1 MDSDLLNRA
10 QDVFLDLI
18 AQWDCR
24 ILFNPSA
31 TTVTP
36 SSDSTSSSQKSTE
49 CFEKGCI
56 DLLDYVS
63 ASSPRQQFPFV
74 NIVTAPDK
82 TFPKFCNFQFPPH
95 YKGIESRDSLVGD
108 IIKAAQNCGVKL
120 TVGRAREYRKNKILD
135 GYSLSL
141 CCCYYFLYRYKSKIL
156 SSGGSLYQDEIKHT
170 WIRTNRKFENRG
182 KLGKT
187 LPRKTTTVLPR
198 SKDKLCPFHII
209 IYLSY
214 SDNRWY
220 LSKNGSGRFHLNHP
234 KIDPSIIKTS
244 MRHLDDDNLKLTK
257 DCNAINVKPSSTA
270 RLIHQR
276 SGNLISS
283 QQVKH
288 QRNKDKDIKE
298 LKSKLGRCQSSAE
311 KLIQLLSN
319 SDHLSF
325 FALIHDPN
333 TSLFKDYS
341 T

>member
-24 ILFNPSA
+24 LLFNPSA

-49 CFEKGCI
+49 CFDKGCI
-56 DLLDYVS
+56 DLLNYVS

-141 CCCYYFLYRYKSKIL
+141 CCCYYFLYRYKSKI
-156 SSGGSLYQDEIKHT
+156 SSAGGSLYQDDIKHT
-170 WIRTNRKFENRG
+170 WIRTNRKFEIVAN
-182 KLGKT
+182 
-187 LPRKTTTVLPR
+187 
-198 SKDKLCPFHII
+198 
-209 IYLSY
+209 
-214 SDNRWY
+214 
-220 LSKNGSGRFHLNHP
+220 
-234 KIDPSIIKTS
+234 
-244 MRHLDDDNLKLTK
+244 
-257 DCNAINVKPSSTA
+257 
-270 RLIHQR
+270 
-276 SGNLISS
+276 
-283 QQVKH
+283 
-288 QRNKDKDIKE
+288 
-298 LKSKLGRCQSSAE
+298 
-311 KLIQLLSN
+311 
-319 SDHLSF
+319 
-325 FALIHDPN
+325 
-333 TSLFKDYS
+333 
-341 T
+341 